1 VGGRPVGLVSTELT
15 RLRQT
20 ERWIAWV
27 RLLGVP
33 FAILEVGII
42 SADYPP
48 GYERWA
54 WIVTAALAVGA
65 PAIWLLAR
73 RDLGLAA
80 HKALGFAALSFDTVV
95 IASFVVIYY
104 AYEPDTPVRQIMML
118 PVVEAAVRY
127 GVLGGV
133 LLPLVLAPFLA
144 WGEALRADRY
154 NRDFSADAITL
165 PLGIEILVGLIVG
178 WLAARLHR
186 EAETAETRAA
196 EAEELRDRLGRRAD
210 QLEAVNRV
218 ARALGSSLDQDEAL
232 SQFLREVNNVFDFDR
247 LALVLVEGDDALV
260 MANSGRG
267 HEALFPRG
275 TTRPIAGSV
284 VQDVLGNRQTV
295 VRGDMAENPR
305 YPEERELATL
315 GLQSRV
321 VAPLTLGGE
330 ILGILSVS
338 REKPH
343 AFSEDEVELT
353 TLLARQLAA
362 AVQNIRMYTAE
373 RNAAEELRRLSALR
387 ADFVSLVSHELRAPM
402 AAVIGCASTLRARWR
417 ELSPDQRESFLALI
431 EQETGRLSSLLGDV
445 LDTSRIE
452 AGTFSYTFGDVDVG
466 DLVRETASMI
476 EVATDEVTVTSQV
489 VDPLPTVR
497 GDRDRLRQLL
507 LNLLSNAAKYTVSG
521 DTIEVRATAEDS
533 SVVLSVEDHGPGIAA
548 GQQRLVFEKF
558 GRVNSGG
565 RSKPGAGLG
574 LFIARS
580 IAEAHGGTVD
590 VRSDPG
596 AGATFTVR
604 LPIAGV
610 VEEG

>member
-1 VGGRPVGLVSTELT
+1 VGGRALEIVSTELT

-27 RLLGVP
+27 RILAVP
-33 FAILEVGII
+33 FAVVEVGFL
-42 SADYPP
+42 SSDYPP

-54 WIVTAALAVGA
+54 WLITAVLGVGALAV
-65 PAIWLLAR
+65 WFLAR
-73 RDLGLAA
+73 RDLGLAGQ
-80 HKALGFAALSFDTVV
+80 KTLGLAALALDTAVV
-95 IASFVVIYY
+95 ASFVVVYY
-104 AYEPDTPVRQIMML
+104 AFEPDTPVRQIMMV
-118 PVVEAAVRY
+118 PVVEGAIRY

-133 LLPLVLAPFLA
+133 LLPVILAPFLA
-144 WGEALRADRY
+144 WGEVLRADRY
-154 NRDFSADAITL
+154 NRDFSLDAITL
-165 PLGIEILVGLIVG
+165 PLGVEILVGMIVG
-178 WLAARLHR
+178 WLATRLRR

-218 ARALGSSLDQDEAL
+218 SRALGSSLDQDRAL
-232 SQFLREVNNVFDFDR
+232 GRFLPEVSNVFEFDR
-247 LALVLVEGDDALV
+247 LAIVLVEGDDALV
-260 MANSGRG
+260 MANAGRA
-267 HEALFPRG
+267 HDSLFPRG

-284 VQDVLGNRQTV
+284 VQDVLANGQTV

-305 YPEERELATL
+305 YPEERELAAL
-315 GLQSRV
+315 GLESRV
-321 VAPLTLGGE
+321 VAPLALGGE
-330 ILGILSVS
+330 ILGILSVC
-338 REKPH
+338 REKPD
-343 AFSEDEVELT
+343 AYSEDEVELT
-353 TLLARQLAA
+353 ALLARQLAA

-417 ELSPDQRESFLALI
+417 ELSGEQRESFLALI
-431 EQETGRLSSLLGDV
+431 EQETGRLSSLIGDV

-452 AGTFSYTFGDVDVG
+452 AGTFSYIFGDVDVG

-476 EVATDEVTVTSQV
+476 ELATDEVTVTSHV
-489 VDPLPTVR
+489 VEPLPTVR

-521 DTIEVRATAEDS
+521 DTIELRAGAEDS
-533 SVVLSVEDHGPGIAA
+533 TVVLSVEDHGPGIAA
-548 GQQRLVFEKF
+548 DQQRLVFEKF

-580 IAEAHGGTVD
+580 IAEAHGGTLD

-604 LPIAGV
+604 LPVAG
-610 VEEG
+610 